1 MKAMILAAGRG
12 QRLMPLTAHT
22 PKPLVP
28 FAGRPMIEWHLE
40 KLARAGFTE
49 VVINLSWLGEQIR
62 QHLGDGARFGLR
74 LHYSEEAQAL
84 ETAGGIRHA
93 LPLLGSHFAVINADI
108 WTDFDYARLRRPV
121 AQPHLVLVNNP
132 PDHAGDFAL
141 SGNRPRTDGQPRY
154 TFSGL
159 ALYPARFFQ
168 NLPDGRPQPLAPMLR
183 DAMANGDITAERYT
197 GPWFDL
203 GTAERIA
210 RAETCLRQQQE
221 SRHD

>member
-12 QRLMPLTAHT
+12 QRLMPLTART

-28 FAGRPMIEWHLE
+28 LAGRPMIEWHLE
-40 KLARAGFTE
+40 KLARAGFSE

-62 QHLGDGARFGLR
+62 RHLGDGNRFGLR
-74 LHYSEEAQAL
+74 LCYSEETQAL

-108 WTDFDYARLRRPV
+108 WTDYDYARLRRPV
-121 AQPHLVLVNNP
+121 DQPHLVLVNNP
-132 PDHAGDFAL
+132 PDHSGDFSL

-159 ALYPARFFQ
+159 GIYPARFFQ
-168 NLPDGRPQPLAPMLR
+168 TLPDGQPQALAPRLK
-183 DAMANGDITAERYT
+183 ATMANGEITAELHP
-197 GPWFDL
+197 GHWFDL

-210 RAETCLRQQQE
+210 RAEAFLLQQ
-221 SRHD
+221 